1 MTRNGPYFQD
11 LDGDTGIIG
20 PGVNANAPGGC
31 ALYDAW
37 EKAIFEA
44 VTDECGTD
52 ETANATIEAARDELI
67 PLMNLAYAEGVKA
80 R

>member
-1 MTRNGPYFQD
+1 MNNGPYFQD

-20 PGVNANAPGGC
+20 PGINADSPEGC

-37 EKAIFEA
+37 EGAIIDA
-44 VTDECGTD
+44 VIDEGGSG
-52 ETANATIEAARDELI
+52 ETADTVLEAAKDELI
-67 PLMNLAYAEGVKA
+67 PLMNLAYAEGLKA